1 MTVRGLIAVLFGTVL
16 VMHPVAAQRT
26 IEIPE
31 EHIKALPGIEQMP
44 VPQFDF
50 DLSSPEGLF
59 GSLEQ
64 LLSTDWTG
72 TLPEVVIRETLGG
85 LPFRAQAPV
94 VWEMRATGSWNET
107 LSGGGTLNVLDQTV
121 TGAAQGSQFHAQ
133 LETDSRD
140 WPLQLF
146 AFVPG
151 AAPEVVRVEFSGTGD
166 GRPGGGT
173 GIGAIANHLFERQRV
188 LGHATPQG
196 MTARG
201 FDETID
207 ADFAGDYLYTEVQG
221 GRIRVDRAGNGYR
234 IRFSATVREFR
245 RNGHQPTGQTA
256 RLSGWI
262 CEAAAYAKD
271 PDACAFEELEI
282 IDYTPPTL
290 RANVNPEHPAV
301 TVSFNT
307 PVDIASLAENFVLY
321 TVDAD
326 GQPMEVA
333 GEWRTSP
340 RPGAWREAAAERV
353 GRFVQMAQVAQMA
366 PQSDR
371 AVCSERNR
379 TGLALHTSPNFDH
392 YDDPREYAFH
402 PDQPL
407 RSGTRYEAILLGG
420 EDGVR
425 ALDGD
430 SFLEQGHRWVFNTLL
445 QMAAQPPVDQDHPL
459 RLRVFQTV
467 RDPALVTDKPALT
480 RLTPDW
486 QPHDDIAAD
495 WQAESFEFELV
506 LSEYHPRVVAQG
518 GTLARVNRFARLEPQ
533 DAFTAEDRRHARNT
547 VNFFGWL
554 PQHDSADRLEVVAC
568 PNDPFPHAMPAAE
581 IRQSHRIEIW
591 DHDPGDLD
599 FYYVIAEVG
608 VWSSALEQW
617 LRKLFE
623 LTRAPV
629 EGSQATTHGLL
640 ALAIDLITRET
651 DLSEISL
658 ETFAE
663 MGGASQDA
671 FLEPFQE
678 IIDLLSKKATIE
690 GGLSDADRVAIEQ
703 TLRLTEYYATQF
715 LPYRSATGHA
725 LGGTVGSFGL
735 YVSSQL
741 DLGAFYSERFGGS
754 AVGSAVTPDDFRE
767 LVRIGAYVRWLQRLV
782 RDHIGPDDFVVIV
795 LPGGFLEQWR
805 HGVSMDGLQELDVSG
820 FLYKGLLD
828 YRSRAVAMVIF
839 DDQNYP
845 PDTLATGLVHE
856 FGHSLLLQ
864 HSPPMADPLIIRNP
878 RIDGFRLASSGLHGW
893 NKSYEE
899 GNAEHPVVLRS
910 LMWPDLQPSP
920 KVWLSP
926 EEYAQAQ
933 RDIERGI
940 GPRSAGPGDPATR
953 LAQVRSPDS
962 GSASSIFSEGRIP
975 ASTRHAAE
983 TGASGGQAVIGDG
996 RLMRTA
1002 WQRQSPIRLAQAP
1015 DPARAGDSGS
1025 LPVDQ
1030 LIVTGMIA
1038 PEGGGAWV
1046 DLLRT
1051 RTAPRLVDS
1060 EGAYRA
1066 ELLDAQGRILRSA
1079 AFDPDT
1085 RAPHPFIAP
1094 RLGGSGPDNP
1104 LFWPEFR
1111 VALDPH
1117 RDAVALRIRKGTEE
1131 LALIETA
1138 GGIPSLSIETQGPVA
1153 IGPEDSTI
1161 RWTAEADGRVLFDV
1175 EYSPNGGAR
1184 WRPLATYHPHPTI
1197 TLNAGDLA
1205 PGPRPLLRITAQSG
1219 LHAVRQELPVVLN
1232 RAPEP
1237 VSVFLPDPESALN
1250 GVPPTLRFETDLRLD
1265 ELENHLSL
1273 LGEAGEAL
1281 VVDFVHMPAQR
1292 SVSLMPLHPLAPGA
1306 TYTLRLAAGLRDAFG
1321 NRLHETIAWNFD
1333 TAEALPHDP

>member
-31 EHIKALPGIEQMP
+31 EHIKALPGIEQIP

-146 AFVPG
+146 AFVPE

-201 FDETID
+201 FDETTD

-506 LSEYHPRVVAQG
+506 LSERHPRVVAQG

-533 DAFTAEDRRHARNT
+533 NAFTDEDRRHARHT

-554 PQHDSADRLEVVAC
+554 PQQDSADRLEIVAC

-581 IRQSHRIEIW
+581 IRQSHPIEIW

-608 VWSSALEQW
+608 VWAEDG
-617 LRKLFE
+617 
-623 LTRAPV
+623 
-629 EGSQATTHGLL
+629 GSLP
-640 ALAIDLITRET
+640 E
-651 DLSEISL
+651 
-658 ETFAE
+658 
-663 MGGASQDA
+663 
-671 FLEPFQE
+671 
-678 IIDLLSKKATIE
+678 
-690 GGLSDADRVAIEQ
+690 ADREAIME
-703 TLRLTEYYATQF
+703 TLRLTEEYTPQF
-715 LPYRSATGHA
+715 LPYRAATAHA
-725 LGGTVGSFGL
+725 IGPTTGSYELFRSLLRDPFAGVRAL
-735 YVSSQL
+735 QNAFKEREDMNEVDAPEL
-741 DLGAFYSERFGGS
+741 IRLGAY
-754 AVGSAVTPDDFRE
+754 
-767 LVRIGAYVRWLQRLV
+767 LRWLQREKQ
-782 RDHIGPDDFVVIV
+782 DHIGPEDILVIV
-795 LPGGFLEQWR
+795 VPDGFLAEGR
-805 HGVSMDGLQELDVSG
+805 LGIAMSALHGSPYSGLS
-820 FLYKGLLD
+820 D
-828 YRSRAVAMVIF
+828 YRARAVAMSIQADPV
-839 DDQNYP
+839 QL
-845 PDTLATGLVHE
+845 PDNLATALVHE
-856 FGHSLLLQ
+856 FGHTLSLL
-864 HSPPMADPLIIRNP
+864 HSPPESQAVLVRNP

-899 GNAEHPVVLRS
+899 GNAEDPVVLRS
-910 LMWPDLQPSP
+910 LMWPDVEPSRS
-920 KVWLSP
+920 VWLSP
-926 EEYAQAQ
+926 EEYAQVQ
-933 RDIERGI
+933 LDMERGFR
-940 GPRSAGPGDPATR
+940 PRSAKPDDPPTRVAQKRIPGPANGSSV
-953 LAQVRSPDS
+953 LADRVI
-962 GSASSIFSEGRIP
+962 SASM
-975 ASTRHAAE
+975 HDAE
-983 TGASGGQAVIGDG
+983 AEALGGEAVHGDS

-1002 WQRQSPIRLAQAP
+1002 WPRQSPMRLAQASEP
-1015 DPARAGDSGS
+1015 VRADDGSRAPPADR
-1025 LPVDQ
+1025 
-1030 LIVTGMIA
+1030 LIVTGMIV
-1038 PEGGGAWV
+1038 PEGGAWV
-1046 DLLRT
+1046 DMLRT
-1051 RTAPRLVDS
+1051 RTAPRSMDG
-1060 EGAYRA
+1060 GAYRA
-1066 ELLDAQGRILRSA
+1066 ELLNAEGQVLRSA
-1079 AFDPDT
+1079 AFDPNT

-1131 LALIETA
+1131 LALIEMA
-1138 GGIPSLSIETQGPVA
+1138 GTIPSLSIETQGPVA

-1237 VSVFLPDPESALN
+1237 VSVFLPDPKSALN
-1250 GVPPTLRFETDLRLD
+1250 GVPPTLRFETELRLD
-1265 ELENHLSL
+1265 ELENHLAL
-1273 LGEAGEAL
+1273 VDAAGEAL

-1292 SVSLMPLHPLAPGA
+1292 SVSLMPLDPLAPGA
-1306 TYTLRLAAGLRDAFG
+1306 TYTLRLAAGLSDDFG